1 MPFWLIGTLVA
12 LLVGLV
18 ATAYLWLVRRRLDE
32 TQAGLQALAA
42 LRWRD
47 FTRLV
52 LSALQLRG
60 LERVSFEPEDV
71 RNQHLS
77 LLLGDAEGR
86 HWLLSCKHG
95 TAYRIGSVA
104 IDELASEAR
113 LRGAQHSILA
123 TQGLVDAGGH
133 EKAQRSNVEVLDG
146 ARLWAEVKPIMDGAT
161 VQGITGQ
168 ANLSARRRI
177 GLSWIAALLLG
188 VLVSGLPTLLDSD
201 ADQASAP
208 VSATPAPAAAPAPT
222 PAAPTPSAPSP
233 ATTAPP
239 TEAQL
244 TQQRSEVAKALAKA
258 GGLRQP
264 AWISGSTLSVDMLA
278 GEEMVMPV
286 VCAELAKYP
295 DLALSRVQLN
305 PRPDSGERVRWRQCE
320 AAMTAPAS
328 NPGQAP
334 TPATTR

>member
-12 LLVGLV
+12 LLVGVV

-42 LRWRD
+42 MRWRD
-47 FTRLV
+47 FSRLV

-60 LERVSFEPEDV
+60 LERLSFEPEDV
-71 RNQHLS
+71 RNQHPS
-77 LLLGDAEGR
+77 LLLGDAEGK

-133 EKAQRSNVEVLDG
+133 EKAQRSNVEILDG
-146 ARLWAEVKPIMDGAT
+146 ARLWAEVKPMVDSAT
-161 VQGITGQ
+161 VQGISGQ
-168 ANLSARRRI
+168 ANLRARRRI

-188 VLVSGLPTLLDSD
+188 VLVSGLPALLDSD
-201 ADQASAP
+201 STPETVAPAP
-208 VSATPAPAAAPAPT
+208 VSAPAHSPTPAPAVS
-222 PAAPTPSAPSP
+222 TPSQTPE
-233 ATTAPP
+233 PP
-239 TEAQL
+239 TDAELAR
-244 TQQRSEVAKALAKA
+244 QRGEVAKALAKA

-278 GEEMVMPV
+278 DEAMVMPT

-295 DLALSRVQLN
+295 DLALSRIQLN
-305 PRPDSGERVRWRQCE
+305 PRPDSDERVRWRQCE
-320 AAMTAPAS
+320 ATMS
-328 NPGQAP
+328 AP
-334 TPATTR
+334 TPAQAPAPAR

>member
-42 LRWRD
+42 MRWRD

-52 LSALQLRG
+52 LSALQRRG

-71 RNQHLS
+71 RNQHPS
-77 LLLGDAEGR
+77 LLLGDAQGR

-146 ARLWAEVKPIMDGAT
+146 GKLWVEVKPMLDGAT

-188 VLVSGLPTLLDSD
+188 VLVSGLPTLLDSEP
-201 ADQASAP
+201 AP
-208 VSATPAPAAAPAPT
+208 APATVAPPPAAAPAPS
-222 PAAPTPSAPSP
+222 AAPATGAPAP
-233 ATTAPP
+233 ASAPP

-244 TQQRSEVAKALAKA
+244 TQQRSAVAKALAKA

-264 AWISGSTLSVDMLA
+264 AWISGSTLSVDLLA

-305 PRPDSGERVRWRQCE
+305 PRPGSDERVRWRQCE
-320 AAMTAPAS
+320 AAMA
-328 NPGQAP
+328 
-334 TPATTR
+334 TPAPVPTHAPSR

>member
-42 LRWRD
+42 MRWRD

-52 LSALQLRG
+52 LSALQRRG

-71 RNQHLS
+71 RNQHPS
-77 LLLGDAEGR
+77 LLLGDAQGR

-146 ARLWAEVKPIMDGAT
+146 GKLWVEVKPMLDGAT

-188 VLVSGLPTLLDSD
+188 VLVSGLPTLLDSEP
-201 ADQASAP
+201 AP
-208 VSATPAPAAAPAPT
+208 APATVAPPPAAAPAPS
-222 PAAPTPSAPSP
+222 AAPATSAPGP
-233 ATTAPP
+233 ASAPP

-244 TQQRSEVAKALAKA
+244 TQQRSAVAKALAKA

-264 AWISGSTLSVDMLA
+264 AWISGSTLSVDLLA

-305 PRPDSGERVRWRQCE
+305 PRPGSDERVRWRQCE
-320 AAMTAPAS
+320 AAMA
-328 NPGQAP
+328 
-334 TPATTR
+334 TPAPVPAHAPSR

>member
-42 LRWRD
+42 MRWRD

-52 LSALQLRG
+52 LSALQRRG

-71 RNQHLS
+71 RNQHPS
-77 LLLGDAEGR
+77 LLLGDAQGR

-146 ARLWAEVKPIMDGAT
+146 GKLWVEVKPMLDGAT

-188 VLVSGLPTLLDSD
+188 VLVSGLPTLLDSEP
-201 ADQASAP
+201 AP
-208 VSATPAPAAAPAPT
+208 APATVAPPPAAAPAPS
-222 PAAPTPSAPSP
+222 AAPATGAPAP
-233 ATTAPP
+233 ASAPP

-244 TQQRSEVAKALAKA
+244 TQQRSAVAKALAKA

-264 AWISGSTLSVDMLA
+264 AWISGSTLSVDLLA

-305 PRPDSGERVRWRQCE
+305 PRPGSDERVRWRQCE
-320 AAMTAPAS
+320 AAMAAPVPAH
-328 NPGQAP
+328 AP
-334 TPATTR
+334 SR

>member
-42 LRWRD
+42 MRWRD

-52 LSALQLRG
+52 LSALQRRG

-71 RNQHLS
+71 RNQHPS
-77 LLLGDAEGR
+77 LLLGDAQGR

-146 ARLWAEVKPIMDGAT
+146 GKLWVEVKPMLDGAT

-188 VLVSGLPTLLDSD
+188 VLVSGLPTLLDSEP
-201 ADQASAP
+201 AP
-208 VSATPAPAAAPAPT
+208 APATVAPPPAAAPAPS
-222 PAAPTPSAPSP
+222 AAPATSAPGP
-233 ATTAPP
+233 ASAPP

-244 TQQRSEVAKALAKA
+244 TQQRSAVAKALAKA

-264 AWISGSTLSVDMLA
+264 AWISGSTLSVDLLA

-305 PRPDSGERVRWRQCE
+305 PRPGSDERVRWRQCE
-320 AAMTAPAS
+320 AAMAAPVPAH
-328 NPGQAP
+328 AP
-334 TPATTR
+334 SR